1 MANNPFEFINDL
13 FNGDTPPALGDL
25 NYRLSSFSID
35 FLPPLNV
42 NAQVG
47 VTALPDINANLNVG
61 SLPDIKTQSG
71 IGIIVDKLAPVEIN
85 AQLGVAKL
93 PDINTNLNTDIRV
106 GKLPKVELAVAI
118 KELPKIV
125 LNAGLDNLRVK
136 ELAPINLQFSLKPV
150 KVRLPFGY
158 SFKVG
163 VLGLNLFSFSLQGEL
178 KAELDDL

>member
-42 NAQVG
+42 NA
-47 VTALPDINANLNVG
+47 NLNVG

-71 IGIIVDKLAPVEIN
+71 IGIIVDKLAPVDIN
-85 AQLGVAKL
+85 AQLGVTKL
-93 PDINTNLNTDIRV
+93 PDINTNLNTEIRV
-106 GKLPKVELAVAI
+106 GKLPKVELAAAI

-163 VLGLNLFSFSLQGEL
+163 VLGFNLFSFSLQGEL